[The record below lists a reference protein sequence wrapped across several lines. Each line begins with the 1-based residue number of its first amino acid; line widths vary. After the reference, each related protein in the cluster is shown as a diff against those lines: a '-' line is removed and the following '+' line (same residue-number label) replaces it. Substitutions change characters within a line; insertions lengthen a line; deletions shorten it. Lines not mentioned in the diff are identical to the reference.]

1 MKDWFE
7 IFRAGT
13 HTASNGVTKTW
24 TEEEVEKIAENYN
37 AQTDHE
43 APIVI
48 GHPKDNDPAYGWVE
62 KLKVE
67 GGKLFAKAKQ
77 LVPEFLEAVEKGLY
91 KKRSV
96 SLYPDGTLRH
106 VGFLGAVPPAIKGL
120 AELKFKEGDATE
132 IEFSSSTSLGDQLGN
147 QDDER
152 AALEA
157 KVSELNSKIAE
168 LNSFKENTASLQ
180 EKLNHAEM
188 SKQEAE
194 QNLTA
199 LRLKMRKLEF
209 QQFLNEQV
217 AYGSLT
223 PAQSEQVGMLL
234 EVLDTVNLKE
244 EDGKHI
250 YEFSD
255 GNKLNPVE
263 LVKSFVSTL
272 PKQKLPSE
280 PPTDM
285 KEPSEPQDAEQI
297 AKKAAEYREE
307 QKKKGIEVTTVEA
320 VNFVISKKGV
330 IVTC

>member
-24 TEEEVEKIAENYN
+24 TEEEVQQIAENYN
-37 AQTDHE
+37 AQSEHE

-48 GHPKDNDPAYGWVE
+48 GHPKDNDPAFGWVE
-62 KLKVE
+62 KLKAE

-77 LVPEFLEAVEKGLY
+77 LVPEFVEAVEKGLY

-106 VGFLGAVPPAIKGL
+106 VGFLGAVPPAVKGL
-120 AELKFKEGDATE
+120 AELKFKEGEALE
-132 IEFSSSTSLGDQLGN
+132 VEFSEELKVESGESKSE
-147 QDDER
+147 DER

-157 KVSELNSKIAE
+157 KVAELNSKIAE
-168 LNSFKENTASLQ
+168 LNSFKESSASLQ
-180 EKLNHAEM
+180 EKLNHAEL

-194 QNLTA
+194 QNLIS
-199 LRLKMRKLEF
+199 LRLKMRKMEF
-209 QQFLNEQV
+209 QQYLNEQV

-272 PKQKLPSE
+272 PKQKLPTE
-280 PPTDM
+280 PPADM

-297 AKKAAEYREE
+297 AKQAAEYREE

-330 IVTC
+330 I

>member
-24 TEEEVEKIAENYN
+24 TEEEVQQIAENYN
-37 AQTDHE
+37 AQSEHE

-48 GHPKDNDPAYGWVE
+48 GHPKDNDPAFGWVE

-106 VGFLGAVPPAIKGL
+106 VGFLGAVPPAVKGL
-120 AELKFKEGDATE
+120 AELKFKEGEALE
-132 IEFSSSTSLGDQLGN
+132 LEFSSSTSLGDQLGN

-168 LNSFKENTASLQ
+168 LNSFKESTASLQ

-194 QNLTA
+194 QNLIS

-209 QQFLNEQV
+209 QQYLNEQV
-217 AYGSLT
+217 AFGSLT

-272 PKQKLPSE
+272 PKQKLPTE
-280 PPTDM
+280 PPADM

-330 IVTC
+330 I